1 MGEIMRKHV
10 LIEVVLVLIISGV
23 VFWNVCQQQKIVT
36 LQGIISTL
44 KKDNVAVEEKNKK
57 LISENRHLSNQV
69 KNARDSLIK
78 EKREYTNSG
87 TNIDLNSE
95 YINIVTKVFEAN
107 LNFTPK
113 NFEDKKEEVSQYLSD
128 ELKEEY
134 FGQQRKSY
142 QNANGTT
149 SQLESLEIY
158 PKEIQNNDLEGVA
171 MVQYKSKQVGQKWT
185 KDMNIF
191 KVVYDIRSKKISKI
205 VNVGS
210 GYSD

>member
-1 MGEIMRKHV
+1 MRKHV